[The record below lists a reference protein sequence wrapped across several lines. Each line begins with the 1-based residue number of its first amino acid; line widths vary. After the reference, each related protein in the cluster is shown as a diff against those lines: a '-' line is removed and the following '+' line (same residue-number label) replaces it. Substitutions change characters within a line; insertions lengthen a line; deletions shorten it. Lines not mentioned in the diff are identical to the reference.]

1 VVGQTHKYEVLLQEE
16 HEGILYCTLNRPDR
30 LNAING
36 QLHRELEV
44 LFRDLTSRDEIR
56 VVVLR
61 GAGRAFSSGGDI
73 RGMIEEGLSAQEGPS
88 GLPGGMYTGG
98 ALHFIRYLVDV
109 PQPIIASVRGP
120 AIGLGA
126 TVALFSDIVLASED
140 AQFGDTHV
148 SVGLVAGDGGAVIWP
163 LLVGVNKAKEL
174 LMTGEIIDAE
184 EAFRLGLVNHIYPS
198 DELDGAT
205 EEFARRLANGAPAAL
220 RWTKTSIN
228 KVLRDRVNLILDT
241 SLALEGLSG
250 GTKDHQEGIS
260 AFLEKRPPTFKGE

>member
-1 VVGQTHKYEVLLQEE
+1 MTARNNEYEVLLQEE
-16 HEGILYCTLNRPDR
+16 REGILYCTLNRPDR
-30 LNAING
+30 LNAVNG

-44 LFRDLTSRDEIR
+44 LFRDLTYRDDVR

-73 RGMIEEGLSAQEGPS
+73 RGMREEGLSAQEVPGE
-88 GLPGGMYTGG
+88 LPGGMYTGG

-109 PQPIIASVRGP
+109 PQPVIASVHGP
-120 AIGLGA
+120 AVGLGA
-126 TVALFSDIVLASED
+126 TLALFSDIVLASEN

-163 LLVGVNKAKEL
+163 LLVGVNRAKEL
-174 LMTGEIIDAE
+174 LMTGELIDAE
-184 EAFRLGLVNHIYPS
+184 EAYRLGLVNHIYPH
-198 DELDGAT
+198 EKLEEAT
-205 EEFARRLANGAPAAL
+205 EELARQLAKGAPAAL
-220 RWTKTSIN
+220 RWTKASVN

-250 GTKDHQEGIS
+250 GTKDHQEGIT
-260 AFLEKRPPTFKGE
+260 AFIEKRPPVFKGE